1 MKKLWLFSVVVS
13 CCIPLFAAAKKAELV
28 APTRPTTHVAVVHPT
43 TPSSS
48 SPRLTTRV
56 SVPKP
61 VTQTPVVH
69 PLTPG
74 SATAQAVA
82 AGFGE
87 EKAATPA
94 SAPAVPVAAV
104 PSKSSAGSY
113 SPSYKNAKKLG
124 GDNKTPSVLPPAAS
138 VKSGL
143 GISGAGDAER
153 AAVAAA
159 SAKPEVEP
167 ATMESMMKK
176 ANIPADIASKLKQRN
191 FESTHGGKK
200 K

>member
-1 MKKLWLFSVVVS
+1 MKKLWLFFTVMGCGVS
-13 CCIPLFAAAKKAELV
+13 LFAAEKKGAAPV
-28 APTRPTTHVAVVHPT
+28 PTRPTTHVAVVRPT
-43 TPSSS
+43 TPSSA
-48 SPRLTTRV
+48 PRLTTQV
-56 SVPKP
+56 AVPKP
-61 VTQTPVVH
+61 VTRVPVVH

-82 AGFGE
+82 AGFGTDGA
-87 EKAATPA
+87 EKPA
-94 SAPAVPVAAV
+94 SAKTPEPAAAV
-104 PSKSSAGSY
+104 SSKSSAGSY

-124 GDNKTPSVLPPAAS
+124 DNKPASVLPPAA

-159 SAKPEVEP
+159 SAKPEVDP

>member
-1 MKKLWLFSVVVS
+1 MKKLWLFFAVAG
-13 CCIPLFAAAKKAELV
+13 CCVPLFAAEKKEASP
-28 APTRPTTHVAVVHPT
+28 APARPTTHVAVVRPT
-43 TPSSS
+43 TPSSAA
-48 SPRLTTRV
+48 RLTTQV

-61 VTQTPVVH
+61 VTRVPVVH

-82 AGFGE
+82 AGFGAGDA
-87 EKAATPA
+87 EKPAPVKTPE
-94 SAPAVPVAAV
+94 PAVAS
-104 PSKSSAGSY
+104 SKSSAGGY

-124 GDNKTPSVLPPAAS
+124 DNNPGSALPPSA

-143 GISGAGDAER
+143 GVSGAGDAER
-153 AAVAAA
+153 AAAAAA
-159 SAKPEVEP
+159 SAKPDVDP

-176 ANIPADIASKLKQRN
+176 ANIPSDIASKLKQRN
-191 FESTHGGKK
+191 FESARSGKK